1 MSPRGRLIELESA
14 LQDDCTVD
22 DIYAICH
29 GKTLPEAL
37 RLDVWQVC
45 LGVRNKPD
53 QLAQF
58 NEIYD
63 LPFQALLRSDC
74 EEFVSKLGN
83 EDEDKVS
90 VVCDLELILT
100 FYCKNRN
107 LVYEPNNGWVELM
120 LPLLSLKLIRS
131 DTYNLFEAIRDTYI
145 PKGCSKNGTVFNV
158 FRLLLL
164 YHDPELCTILDT
176 KRITPDCY
184 AMGWFQTL
192 FASTCTLPVVLS
204 MWDLYFQQS
213 DPFLVFFLSLI
224 VLINQRD
231 QILAMKASTK
241 EELIGFLV
249 NMPCNIEADDV
260 LDFCS
265 LAQYYSVKTPA
276 SFKRDLLQVLFGA
289 QRGGSSKPEGSVVSQ
304 ALCLPVSVNELI
316 ENASIQNPHPEAVRF
331 FLVDCRPAEQYN
343 SGHLSTAFHLD
354 SNLMLQ
360 EPEAFQTAVQGL
372 LRSQRN
378 AIDANS
384 NAGGEH
390 LCFLGSGRLE
400 EDQYTHMVVASFL
413 QKNTKYVSLL
423 TGGYEAIHEYFGE
436 GMVDCLEDHDPL
448 KCLLCNKEQL
458 RYGGGKSIANN
469 NNPKAL
475 NSGANSANSSATNS
489 LKRGNQRS
497 GHTANNNGTA
507 GDRKSTIDLFS
518 KLSLA
523 MKTKSA
529 EVKEKLI
536 DYISNPNANEPGS
549 SRTGNGGEKHV
560 SRNDRNGKRYRNV
573 PPVFSIGEDQEDEDE
588 LNSAASES
596 SLVVRSAK
604 TNSQQQSDPTEE
616 IVSIQSFLK
625 GPDVI
630 RYFKCQEVHLNGY
643 MYDSYLLV
651 TAKHMIVL
659 RELETRRDR
668 ARIIVRRQLQSIV
681 KITAKK
687 RHRDLI
693 TFKYGYPEEENLVIT
708 DMDRFLI
715 PNASEVTDLI
725 SRHIIK
731 QT

>member
-1 MSPRGRLIELESA
+1 MEDSLWFIELEAA

-29 GKTLPEAL
+29 GRTLPEAL

-63 LPFQALLRSDC
+63 LPFQVQLRNDC
-74 EEFVSKLGN
+74 EEFVNKLGN

-90 VVCDLELILT
+90 VVCDLESILT

-107 LVYEPNNGWVELM
+107 VVYEPNNGWVELM
-120 LPLLSLKLIRS
+120 LPLLSLKLVRS
-131 DTYNLFEAIRDTYI
+131 ETYNLFEAIRDTYI
-145 PKGCSKNGTVFNV
+145 PKGCTKNGTVFNV

-184 AMGWFQTL
+184 AIGWFQTL

-213 DPFLVFFLSLI
+213 DPFLSFFLSLI

-231 QILAMKASTK
+231 QILAMKGSSK
-241 EELIGFLV
+241 EELTRFLV

-289 QRGGSSKPEGSVVSQ
+289 QNSATETSIVSQ

-316 ENASIQNPHPEAVRF
+316 ENASMENPHPEAVRF
-331 FLVDCRPAEQYN
+331 FVVDCRTAEQYN

-354 SNLMLQ
+354 SNLMLS

-413 QKNTKYVSLL
+413 QKSTKYVSLL

-448 KCLLCNKEQL
+448 KCLVCNRDRQ
-458 RYGGGKSIANN
+458 RYGSGATKGTLNN
-469 NNPKAL
+469 NN
-475 NSGANSANSSATNS
+475 NGSTN
-489 LKRGNQRS
+489 
-497 GHTANNNGTA
+497 
-507 GDRKSTIDLFS
+507 DLFS

-529 EVKEKLI
+529 EVREKLF
-536 DYISNPNANEPGS
+536 DYISNPNAAGA
-549 SRTGNGGEKHV
+549 GAVGGAAEKHV
-560 SRNDRNGKRYRNV
+560 SRNDRNGRRYRNV
-573 PPVFSIGEDQEDEDE
+573 APVFSIGEDQEDDDD
-588 LNSAASES
+588 LNSAASEN
-596 SLVVRSAK
+596 SA
-604 TNSQQQSDPTEE
+604 TTPSGSRAY
-616 IVSIQSFLK
+616 VSIQSFLK
-625 GPDVI
+625 GSDVI

-643 MYDSYLLV
+643 MYDSYLIV
-651 TAKHMIVL
+651 TATHLLVL
-659 RELETRRDR
+659 RELEGRKDR
-668 ARIIVRRQLQSIV
+668 ARIIVRRSLQSIV

-693 TFKYGYPEEENLVIT
+693 TFNYGYPDEENLVIT

-715 PNASEVTDLI
+715 PNASEATELI

-731 QT
+731 QTYFTLQLDSHPRASYMIADVLLFCFTLL

>member
-1 MSPRGRLIELESA
+1 MEDGLWLIELESA

-29 GKTLPEAL
+29 GKALPEAL

-45 LGVRNKPD
+45 LGVRNKTD

-58 NEIYD
+58 SEIYD
-63 LPFQALLRSDC
+63 LPFQAQLRSDC

-90 VVCDLELILT
+90 VVCDLESILT

-107 LVYEPNNGWVELM
+107 LLYEANNGWVELM

-145 PKGCSKNGTVFNV
+145 PKGCAKNGTVFNV

-231 QILAMKASTK
+231 QILTMKSSSK
-241 EELIGFLV
+241 EELVSFLV

-289 QRGGSSKPEGSVVSQ
+289 QRGTSKPEGSVVSQ

-436 GMVDCLEDHDPL
+436 SMVDCLEDHDPL
-448 KCLLCNKEQL
+448 KCLLCN
-458 RYGGGKSIANN
+458 
-469 NNPKAL
+469 
-475 NSGANSANSSATNS
+475 
-489 LKRGNQRS
+489 QRT
-497 GHTANNNGTA
+497 GQTANNNGTA

-536 DYISNPNANEPGS
+536 DYISNPSATEPGS

-573 PPVFSIGEDQEDEDE
+573 PPVFSIGEDHEEDDE

-596 SLVVRSAK
+596 SSVARGTK
-604 TNSQQQSDPTEE
+604 TNSQQQSDPREE
-616 IVSIQSFLK
+616 IVSIQGFLK

-630 RYFKCQEVHLNGY
+630 RHFKCQEVHLNGY

-651 TAKHMIVL
+651 TATHMIVL

-668 ARIIVRRQLQSIV
+668 ARIIVRRLLQSIV

>member
-1 MSPRGRLIELESA
+1 MENSLWFIELEAA

-22 DIYAICH
+22 EIYAICH
-29 GKTLPEAL
+29 GRTLPEAL

-45 LGVRNKPD
+45 LGVRNKID

-63 LPFQALLRSDC
+63 LPFQVQLRNDC
-74 EEFVSKLGN
+74 EEFVNKLGN

-90 VVCDLELILT
+90 VVCDLESILT

-107 LVYEPNNGWVELM
+107 VVYEPNNGWVELM
-120 LPLLSLKLIRS
+120 LPLLSLKLVRS
-131 DTYNLFEAIRDTYI
+131 ETYNLFEAIRDTYI
-145 PKGCSKNGTVFNV
+145 PKGCAKNGTVFNV

-184 AMGWFQTL
+184 AIGWFQTL

-231 QILAMKASTK
+231 QILAMKGSSK
-241 EELIGFLV
+241 EELTRFLV

-276 SFKRDLLQVLFGA
+276 SFKRDLFSVLFGA
-289 QRGGSSKPEGSVVSQ
+289 QNSATETSIVSQ

-316 ENASIQNPHPEAVRF
+316 ENASMENPHPEAVRF

-354 SNLMLQ
+354 SNLMLS

-413 QKNTKYVSLL
+413 QKSTKYVSLL

-448 KCLLCNKEQL
+448 KCLVCNRDRQ
-458 RYGGGKSIANN
+458 RYRGGPTKGTLNN
-469 NNPKAL
+469 NN
-475 NSGANSANSSATNS
+475 
-489 LKRGNQRS
+489 
-497 GHTANNNGTA
+497 NN
-507 GDRKSTIDLFS
+507 LFS

-529 EVKEKLI
+529 EVREKLF
-536 DYISNPNANEPGS
+536 DYISNPNAAGA
-549 SRTGNGGEKHV
+549 GAVGGAAEKHV
-560 SRNDRNGKRYRNV
+560 SRNDRNGRRYRNV
-573 PPVFSIGEDQEDEDE
+573 APVFSIGEDQEDDDD
-588 LNSAASES
+588 LNSAASEN
-596 SLVVRSAK
+596 SA
-604 TNSQQQSDPTEE
+604 TTPSGSRAYAQGGIDPAENE
-616 IVSIQSFLK
+616 VSIQSFLK
-625 GPDVI
+625 GSDVI

-643 MYDSYLLV
+643 MYDSYLIV
-651 TAKHMIVL
+651 TATHLLVL
-659 RELETRRDR
+659 RELEGRKDR
-668 ARIIVRRQLQSIV
+668 ARIIVRRSLQSIV

-693 TFKYGYPEEENLVIT
+693 TFNYGYPDEENLVIT

-715 PNASEVTDLI
+715 PNASEATELI